1 MEQLKKLS
9 INTALCDMTEITEEV
24 LSSYSELNVN
34 AAAVLLSERASVL
47 ISRYSVKLNTASTL
61 KVPEGINTIV
71 KNGSVEIDGT
81 DVTADKTLLMVNG
94 TLLLR
99 PAAKKAMENY
109 VQIKVNGSL
118 LYPKSLAGPGI
129 PYPCKRTSEMLSR

>member
-34 AAAVLLSERASVL
+34 AAAVLLSERVSVL

-61 KVPEGINTIV
+61 
-71 KNGSVEIDGT
+71 NGSGR
-81 DVTADKTLLMVNG
+81 N
-94 TLLLR
+94 
-99 PAAKKAMENY
+99 
-109 VQIKVNGSL
+109 
-118 LYPKSLAGPGI
+118 
-129 PYPCKRTSEMLSR
+129 

>member
-1 MEQLKKLS
+1 
-9 INTALCDMTEITEEV
+9 MTEITEEV

-99 PAAKKAMENY
+99 PAAEKAMENY

-118 LYPKSLAGPGI
+118 LYPKRLAGQV
-129 PYPCKRTSEMLSR
+129 SRIHVNGHQTCSTKYSLFYYRQSKHY

>member
-71 KNGSVEIDGT
+71 K
-81 DVTADKTLLMVNG
+81 
-94 TLLLR
+94 
-99 PAAKKAMENY
+99 
-109 VQIKVNGSL
+109 
-118 LYPKSLAGPGI
+118 
-129 PYPCKRTSEMLSR
+129 KRLC

>member
-99 PAAKKAMENY
+99 PAAEKAMENY

-118 LYPKSLAGPGI
+118 LYPKVLPAR
-129 PYPCKRTSEMLSR
+129 YPVYM